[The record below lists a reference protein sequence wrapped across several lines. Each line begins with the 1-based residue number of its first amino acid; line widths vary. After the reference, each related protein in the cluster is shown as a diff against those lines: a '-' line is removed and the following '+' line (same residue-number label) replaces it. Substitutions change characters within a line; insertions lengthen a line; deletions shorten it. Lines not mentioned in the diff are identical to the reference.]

1 MYCAARDAQY
11 LPLTGTDAWPNANK
25 PTELR
30 CEITKLTSAWVAA
43 LSAGPDQVFVIDVLI
58 RSCAARICRCA

>member
-30 CEITKLTSAWVAA
+30 CEITKLTSA
-43 LSAGPDQVFVIDVLI
+43 
-58 RSCAARICRCA
+58 